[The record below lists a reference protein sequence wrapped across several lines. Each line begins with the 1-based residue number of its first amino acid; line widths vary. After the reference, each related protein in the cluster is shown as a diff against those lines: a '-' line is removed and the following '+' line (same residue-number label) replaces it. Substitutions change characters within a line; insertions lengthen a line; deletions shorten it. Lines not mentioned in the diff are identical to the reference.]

1 MGFGELPLKICVFG
15 LWHLGCVTAACLADA
30 GFEVTGLDLD
40 PKIIAAL
47 KIGRAP
53 LYEPGL
59 IDLIQKG
66 IASGNLSFTE
76 NIEEALKDQ
85 NLIWVT
91 FDTPVDEDDHADTDF
106 VINAIKK
113 LFFALAP
120 GALVLI
126 SSQLPVGSTRIIE
139 EAYASS
145 EFQNNVHFAYSPENL
160 RLGKAIFTF
169 THPDRIVAGIRNA
182 SDKTLL
188 GTVLSPFTQQIEWM
202 SVESAEMTKH
212 ALNGFLA
219 ASVAYI
225 NEIATLC
232 ESTGADAKEVERGL
246 KSEIRIGP
254 KAYLNP
260 GSAFSGGTLA
270 RDITFLAN
278 LGKYFQ
284 IPTHLVTGVKNSND
298 SHKNWPRER
307 LKQNLGN
314 LKGKVI
320 AVWGLTYKPGTDTL
334 RRSSS
339 VELCTWLI
347 EQEAIV
353 QAYDPLVQLL
363 PPSLSSYIH
372 LFPDAASALAKADAL
387 VIGTDCPEFKSIQP
401 EILKG
406 NMKSPVIV
414 DANRFLGDLFEG
426 LPGIC
431 YITVGKGSVNKL

>member
-1 MGFGELPLKICVFG
+1 M
-15 LWHLGCVTAACLADA
+15 TAACLADA

-372 LFPDAASALAKADAL
+372 LFPDATSALAKADAL

>member
-1 MGFGELPLKICVFG
+1 MKICVFG

-363 PPSLSSYIH
+363 PPILSSYIH
-372 LFPDAASALAKADAL
+372 LFPDATSALAKADAL

>member
-1 MGFGELPLKICVFG
+1 MKICVFG